1 MEIKFKKMDERA
13 VAPYKKHLTDAGV
26 DLTAISVE
34 YDKETDSIVYDT
46 GIAVEIPAGYVG
58 LIFPRSSI
66 AAKDLLLSNS
76 VGVIDADYRASIKTK
91 FKVNA
96 TYYDASV
103 DFDSFQSILEDGIFL
118 CYDFKSH
125 IEEELYTQYK
135 TYAVGDRICQLVI
148 VPIIMA
154 NYTESDTLSDTER
167 GKGGFGSTG
176 K

>member
-26 DLTAISVE
+26 DLTAISVK
-34 YDKETDSIVYDT
+34 YDEETDSIVYDT

-58 LIFPRSSI
+58 LVFPRSSI
-66 AAKDLLLSNS
+66 ASKDILLSNS
-76 VGVIDADYRASIKTK
+76 VGVIDADYRGSIQAK

-96 TYYDASV
+96 TYNHVCTEMDHFKSM
-103 DFDSFQSILEDGIFL
+103 LEEGAFL
-118 CYDFKSH
+118 CSD
-125 IEEELYTQYK
+125 IEADIKEELYVEYK

-154 NYTESDTLSDTER
+154 NYLESDTLSDTER
-167 GKGGFGSTG
+167 GEGGFGSTG

>member
-26 DLTAISVE
+26 DLTAISVK
-34 YDKETDSIVYDT
+34 YDEETDSIVYDT

-58 LIFPRSSI
+58 LVFPRSSI
-66 AAKDLLLSNS
+66 ASTDVLLSNS
-76 VGVIDADYRASIKTK
+76 VGVIDSDYRGSIKAK
-91 FKVNA
+91 FKINA
-96 TYYDASV
+96 TYHQVSV
-103 DFDSFQSILEDGIFL
+103 DLDSFQTVLENGIFL
-118 CYDFKSH
+118 CFDIESH

-135 TYAVGDRICQLVI
+135 IYAVGDRICQLVI

-154 NYTESDTLSDTER
+154 NYIESDTLSDTER
-167 GKGGFGSTG
+167 GEGGFGSTG